1 MLRRYLRLK
10 QRPCLCPS
18 NLELRQCRRVCR
30 SAIHGRPAYDLII
43 LFLFSF
49 LFNLS
54 TLFLCI
60 VSAIFS
66 YLSLSAFAAR
76 LSLSLVIFSYCKV
89 SNPRSH
95 LKIPYL
101 DRRPSS
107 SSCLLQA
114 SETYKLLSL
123 LLLLHLLL
131 LRLRC
136 RKRNALSLTLLIRV
150 VAHFGAEGGFEWFPW
165 LSYISIST
173 KSPFPSRLWV
183 LRTGLA
189 HSEWCLGDWRRLSG
203 WRCGGGGHG
212 WIFSFRSVGLK
223 LHSKS

>member
-10 QRPCLCPS
+10 QTPLLVPK
-18 NLELRQCRRVCR
+18 QPITPTMQKVCR
-30 SAIHGRPAYDLII
+30 SPIHGRPFYDLII

-76 LSLSLVIFSYCKV
+76 LSLSLVIFSYCNV
-89 SNPRSH
+89 SHPRSN

-107 SSCLLQA
+107 FSCLLQA

-136 RKRNALSLTLLIRV
+136 RKRDALSLTLLIRV
-150 VAHFGAEGGFEWFPW
+150 IAHFGTEGGFEWFPW

-173 KSPFPSRLWV
+173 KSRFPSRLWV
-183 LRTGLA
+183 FRTGLA

-203 WRCGGGGHG
+203 WGCGGGGHG